1 MTWIAAHLAPLM
13 FAGLALLLL
22 TGVPVAFAL
31 MACGLGFGL
40 IGIAL
45 EVMPPALLGALSL
58 RVFGIASSELLLAIP
73 FFTFMG
79 LVLQR
84 SGMAEDLLETVGQVF
99 GPMHGGLALAV
110 VAVGALLG
118 ATTGVVA
125 ASVISMGLISLPVML
140 RNGYNPRI
148 ACGVI
153 ASSGTLALV
162 VPPSL
167 VLIVVAE
174 QLGVSVGDMYAA
186 ALVPAALL
194 TGLYAL
200 LVGLLAAWRPEWLP
214 PLPAAQ
220 RRALRQADGS
230 AGYPSL
236 LFLVVASAVAGAVVV
251 DAYPAMLRATGR
263 EFAPPADE
271 VFMVGFGGT
280 VLAAFVLSLL
290 DAGLRL
296 RWLSPLAR
304 RVAFVLLPPL
314 MLIFLV
320 LGTVYLGVA
329 TPTEAGALGALGAV
343 LLGAVR
349 RRLTRRNAAQAL
361 LETSKLSCMVM
372 FVLIGATFFS
382 HSFQALDGRMWVE
395 QLFAELPG
403 GATGFLVV
411 VTVLIFVLGLFL
423 DFFEIAFVLLPL
435 LAPVAHNLGVD
446 LVWFGILVA
455 VNLQASFMTPP
466 FGFSLFF
473 LRGAAPRSGS
483 IDPQS
488 GRTVPGV
495 RTNDIYTGVLPFVGI
510 QLLVLGLLIAW
521 PQLVVRDSPAA
532 PLDAAAIERALE
544 IAAPPATK
552 QKADPVQMLMES
564 LPATP

>member
-1 MTWIAAHLAPLM
+1 VTWIAAHLAPLM
-13 FAGLALLLL
+13 FAGLVVLLL
-22 TGVPVAFAL
+22 TGVPVVFALMTCGVAFAL
-31 MACGLGFGL
+31 AGM
-40 IGIAL
+40 AL

-58 RVFGIASSELLLAIP
+58 RVFSIVSSELLLAIP

-99 GPMHGGLALAV
+99 GAMHGGLALAA

-140 RNGYNPRI
+140 RTGYHPRI

-153 ASSGTLALV
+153 VSSGTLALV

-174 QLGVSVGDMYAA
+174 QLGTSVGDMYRA

-200 LVGLLAAWRPEWLP
+200 LVAMLAVWHPEWLP
-214 PLPAAQ
+214 SLPAQ
-220 RRALRQADGS
+220 RRTLARADGS
-230 AGYPSL
+230 AGYVSL
-236 LFLVVASAVAGAVVV
+236 LVLTIAGAVGGALLVEG
-251 DAYPAMLRATGR
+251 YPTLLQAAGR

-271 VFMVGFGGT
+271 VFMVGFGG
-280 VLAAFVLSLL
+280 AVLSAYLL
-290 DAGLRL
+290 SLVDAGLRL
-296 RWLSPLAR
+296 HWLSPLSR

-314 MLIFLV
+314 LLIFLV

-329 TPTEAGALGALGAV
+329 TPTEAGALGAIGAV
-343 LLGAVR
+343 LLALAR

-382 HSFQALDGRMWVE
+382 HSFQALEGRLWVE
-395 QLFAELPG
+395 QLFAQLPG
-403 GATGFLVV
+403 GATGFLIV
-411 VTVLIFVLGLFL
+411 VTALIFVLGLFL

-435 LAPVAHNLGVD
+435 LAPVAQNLGID
-446 LVWFGILVA
+446 LVWFGLLVG

-466 FGFSLFF
+466 FGSSLFF
-473 LRGAAPRSGS
+473 LRGVAPRSKTTEP
-483 IDPQS
+483 DS
-488 GRTVPGV
+488 GATMPGIS
-495 RTNDIYTGVLPFVGI
+495 TNDIYIGALPFVAV
-510 QLLVLGLLIAW
+510 QVLVLGLLIAW
-521 PQLVVRDSPAA
+521 PALVLRETPAA

-544 IAAPPATK
+544 IPTPAVP
-552 QKADPVQMLMES
+552 QQQIDPVQMLLDS
-564 LPATP
+564 LGKTR